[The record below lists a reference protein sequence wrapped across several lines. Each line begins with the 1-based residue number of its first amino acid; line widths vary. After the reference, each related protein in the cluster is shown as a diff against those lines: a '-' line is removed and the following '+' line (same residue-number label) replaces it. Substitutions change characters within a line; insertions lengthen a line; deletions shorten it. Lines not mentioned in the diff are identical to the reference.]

1 MCQICLALYSALQT
15 TLIFYLSKNF
25 FLLFIMFLTLDLD
38 PNQIFQAFFGGGGAP
53 GGFSFSSGGSGGGK

>member
-1 MCQICLALYSALQT
+1 MLSSLLCLAN
-15 TLIFYLSKNF
+15 YLDF
-25 FLLFIMFLTLDLD
+25 LPQQELFLLFIMFLTLDLD